1 MKGNISIQ
9 LKAAFLITVFSIN
22 TVIGFVCAMGVNMG
36 FNSKHHHG
44 DDKEAMETAVPV
56 NGKEHQRHDEESIH
70 HHDVDEEAT
79 ETSVHVDGKEH
90 QHHDEETKHH
100 HDSKEDSEKGGCCN
114 DGVIKFQ
121 NLEKN
126 LNQNNTPVIYAHVF
140 ATILSD
146 FWNVNIFN
154 CAKALAQQYKA
165 SVFHPPPTD
174 ILIAIQR
181 FQI

>member
-1 MKGNISIQ
+1 MQKSISIQ
-9 LKAAFLITVFSIN
+9 LKATFLLIVFSMN
-22 TVIGFVCAMGVNMG
+22 TVIGFACAMGVDMG
-36 FNSKHHHG
+36 FNSKHHH
-44 DDKEAMETAVPV
+44 DE
-56 NGKEHQRHDEESIH
+56 DEE
-70 HHDVDEEAT
+70 VT
-79 ETSVHVDGKEH
+79 ETSGHVNSKEH
-90 QHHDEETKHH
+90 FHHDHNEETKHH

-114 DGVIKFQ
+114 DGVIKIQ

-140 ATILSD
+140 ATILID

-154 CAKALAQQYKA
+154 CAKALPQQYKA
-165 SVFHPPPTD
+165 SVFHPPPPD

>member
-1 MKGNISIQ
+1 MNRNISIQ
-9 LKAAFLITVFSIN
+9 LKAGFLIIVFSMN
-22 TVIGFVCAMGVNMG
+22 TVIGFACAMGLDMG
-36 FNSKHHHG
+36 FNSKHNH
-44 DDKEAMETAVPV
+44 DD
-56 NGKEHQRHDEESIH
+56 D
-70 HHDVDEEAT
+70 DEAT
-79 ETSVHVDGKEH
+79 ETSVQVNGKEH

-140 ATILSD
+140 AIILSD